1 MIRRVVALAAALS
14 AAAVPASAQ
23 ERGMIGKPIKEFKLR
38 DATKDGDAW
47 ISLADFKGKSPVV
60 LVWISEKCDV
70 TWKYEKRTGAL
81 REEFGPKGVQFL
93 AVWSSAA
100 DTREG
105 IRKYV
110 ESKNYGMPV
119 LDDENGELARYFGAV
134 VTPTYAVIDKEGVL
148 RYVGAM
154 DDLQCG
160 PNYRADESQV
170 KERYVH
176 SVLTA
181 LLEGKEVTVA
191 PRKGF
196 G

>member
-1 MIRRVVALAAALS
+1 MIRRAALLAAALS
-14 AAAVPASAQ
+14 VAAGPAAAQ
-23 ERGMIGKPIKEFKLR
+23 ERGMIGKPVKEFKLR

-47 ISLADFKGKSPVV
+47 INLADFKGKGPVV

-134 VTPTYAVIDKEGVL
+134 VTPTYAVLDKEGVL
-148 RYVGAM
+148 RYVGAC

-160 PNYRADESQV
+160 PGYGADESQV

-181 LLEGKEVTVA
+181 LLEGKEVAVT